1 MEKLKFLKKN
11 VFFGLENLNDGF
23 DSEAIYYFSE
33 TDFEIVLN
41 RVKNLGIG
49 ILGIEPWYKGEFFDV
64 KGFEDY
70 TTFSTDSN
78 WYFKA
83 FEEFKEIKLN
93 LQYSASFEIINP

>member
-1 MEKLKFLKKN
+1 MEKLDYLKKN
-11 VFFGLENLNDGF
+11 VYYGLENLNDGF
-23 DSEAIYYFSE
+23 DSEAIYYFSK

-49 ILGIEPWYKGEFFDV
+49 IWGIEPWYNGEFYDV

-70 TTFSTDSN
+70 NSLPTDSD

-83 FEEFKEIKLN
+83 FEEFKETKLK
-93 LQYSASFEIINP
+93 LVYSASFEVYKS